1 MGKFLAKSTPT
12 GVKFDYLINDKAV
25 LSSEVYKAQQS
36 CLNGIASIQKS
47 AADAEIEDQ
56 TVEPVEAKKHP
67 KFEIFKDKNDAIRI
81 RFKARNGEI
90 IASSP
95 AFESRKEADA
105 ALAALKASA
114 DDEVE
119 KAF

>member
-1 MGKFLAKSTPT
+1 MGKFLAKTTPT
-12 GVKFDYLINDKAV
+12 GVKFDLLNGEQVI

-36 CLNGIASIQKS
+36 CLSGIASIQKN

-56 TVEPVEAKKHP
+56 TVEPIEEKKHP
-67 KFEIFKDKNDAIRI
+67 KFEIFIDKNKAFRF

-95 AFESRKEADA
+95 AFASKEAVEA
-105 ALAALKASA
+105 AVAAAKKAG

-119 KAF
+119 KNF

>member
-12 GVKFDYLINDKAV
+12 GVKFDFLNGDQVV
-25 LSSEVYKAQQS
+25 LSSEVYKAQQT
-36 CLNGIASIQKS
+36 CLNGIASIQKN

-56 TVEPVEAKKHP
+56 TVEPIVEKKHP
-67 KFEIFKDKNDAIRI
+67 KFEIFLDKNKAYRF

-95 AFESRKEADA
+95 AFDSKAAAEA
-105 ALAALKASA
+105 ALAVAKKSA